1 MMIVSCAKVVDQ
13 KTQLSQTAGELLYLI
28 QDSVPDLSKFDT
40 GYIQSQKAEFN
51 VFMATLE

>member
-1 MMIVSCAKVVDQ
+1 MMIVSCAKVVDE